1 MNNMGVTLNDLGLQ
15 NTFLVITSNLQ
26 QQQKKKKQNLIKLQS
41 VKKSLVKV
49 SLQNGRKYLQITHLT
64 MLSQLY

>member
-26 QQQKKKKQNLIKLQS
+26 QQHKKQTELDQTSICEKEPC
-41 VKKSLVKV
+41 
-49 SLQNGRKYLQITHLT
+49 
-64 MLSQLY
+64 